1 MSDEAVRNVKAL
13 IHELNKIQPKLANKL
28 RAEAKA
34 PAKPLISKLKIR
46 INKIVP
52 LSGMLKGRGRLVWGA
67 GKPADHTS
75 IKFNA
80 GYSRTR
86 AITSLVSIW
95 VDSPMTSVADIAGKG
110 SNRKAKTMTKSY
122 EYRGGTRKHRIGV
135 GDKGMNGGSGFV
147 QNLRSH
153 GMNNFVYPEVE
164 QALPDV
170 EREIK
175 LVIRKFEA
183 EISRKF

>member
-13 IHELNKIQPKLANKL
+13 LRELNQLQPKLANKL

-34 PAKPLISKLKIR
+34 PAKPIVARIKTR

-67 GKPADHTS
+67 GKPADHVTT
-75 IKFNA
+75 KFNSR
-80 GYSRTR
+80 YSKTS
-86 AITSLVSIW
+86 AITSLVSVW
-95 VDSPMTSVADIAGKG
+95 ADSPMTAIADVAGKG
-110 SNRKAKTMTKSY
+110 GNRKALKVTKSY
-122 EYRGGTRKHRIGV
+122 SYRGGNRRHKIGV
-135 GDKGMNGGSGFV
+135 GDKGMNGGAGFV
-147 QNLRSH
+147 QDLRSH
-153 GMNNFVYPEVE
+153 GMNNFIYPAVE
-164 QALPDV
+164 EALPDV

-183 EISRKF
+183 ELARKI